1 MFQRLKFRAMGSDM
15 LVVLDQGADS
25 IPGALTQVPA
35 WFEEWEQSL
44 SRFRADSELS
54 RLNQTFDQPVPVSQ
68 IFWDVFETSQW
79 AERYSNGLVTPTIF
93 DAMLDA
99 GYDRSFDELPRY
111 QGRSQLYDRA
121 LPRLLSAVIVDE
133 IAHTICLPE
142 GLHLD
147 FGGVAKGWAAHQAM
161 QRLQEQG
168 PALVNAGGDVAIS
181 GPHTD
186 GSEWQIGVN
195 NPFERGADFEFLYV
209 KDGGVATSS
218 TDHRR
223 WVQDGRLRHHIIN
236 PLTGQPVE
244 TSLLSATIIAPTV
257 MEAEAAAKTVMIMG
271 VDDGMAWIESNPH
284 LAGLLMV
291 ENGHALYSKKMQEY
305 L

>member
-15 LVVLDQGADS
+15 LVVVDQDLESA
-25 IPGALTQVPA
+25 PEALTQVPG
-35 WFEEWEQSL
+35 WFEEWEQTL

-54 RLNQTFDQPVPVSQ
+54 RLNHTFDQPVPVSR
-68 IFWDVFETSQW
+68 ILWDVFETSQW

-93 DAMLDA
+93 DAILDA
-99 GYDRSFDELPRY
+99 GYDRNFDDLPRY
-111 QGRSQLYDRA
+111 QNHSMSIA
-121 LPRLLSAVIVDE
+121 PVIPPPLSIVVADE
-133 IAHTICLPE
+133 VERTLCLPE

-161 QRLQEQG
+161 GQLREQG
-168 PALVNAGGDVAIS
+168 PVLVNAGGDIAIS
-181 GPHTD
+181 GPHAD

-195 NPFERGADFEFLYV
+195 NPFERGKDFEFLYV
-209 KDGGVATSS
+209 KGGGVATSS

-223 WVQDGRLRHHIIN
+223 WMQDGRLRHHIIN

-244 TSLLSATIIAPTV
+244 TNLLSATIIAPTV

-271 VDDGMAWIESNPH
+271 ADDGMAWIESNPH

-291 ENGHALYSKKMQEY
+291 ENGHALYSRKMQEY

>member
-1 MFQRLKFRAMGSDM
+1 MFQRLEFRAMGSDI
-15 LVVLDQGADS
+15 LVVIDMDEDS
-25 IPGALTQVPA
+25 TAESVNQVPI

-44 SRFRADSELS
+44 SRFRMDSELS

-79 AERYSNGLVTPTIF
+79 AERYSNGLVTPTIL
-93 DAMLDA
+93 DAMLEA
-99 GYDRSFDELPRY
+99 GYDRNFDDLPRY
-111 QGRSQLYDRA
+111 QGSSQLYNRV
-121 LPRLLSAVIVDE
+121 LPRPLSAVVADE
-133 IAHTICLPE
+133 MAHTICLPE

-168 PALVNAGGDVAIS
+168 PTLVNAGGDIAIS
-181 GPHTD
+181 ASHSD
-186 GSEWQIGVN
+186 GSEWEIGVN
-195 NPFERGADFEFLYV
+195 NPFERGTDFEFLYV
-209 KDGGVATSS
+209 KSGGVATSG

-223 WVQDGRLRHHIIN
+223 WMKDGRLRHHLIN

-271 VDDGMAWIESNPH
+271 VDDGIAWVESNPH
-284 LAGLLMV
+284 LAGLLMA
-291 ENGHALYSKKMQEY
+291 ENGHALYSQKMQEY